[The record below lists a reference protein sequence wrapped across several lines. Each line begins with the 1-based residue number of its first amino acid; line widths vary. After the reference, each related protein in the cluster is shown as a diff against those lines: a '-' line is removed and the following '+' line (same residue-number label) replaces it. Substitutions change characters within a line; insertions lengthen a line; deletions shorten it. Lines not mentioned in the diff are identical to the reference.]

1 MCTIETA
8 YINFLKMNK
17 IPLKI
22 IVFIIPVFLFSCK
35 NPRTQNNGSNKQ
47 VITVSI
53 LPQKTFIEKIAG
65 DDFYVNI
72 LLPPGASPASFTLL
86 PSQLKDISMSKIWM
100 RIGYIGFEFSW
111 KDKIEQANSDMKVLD
126 LSEELEL
133 ISTENIS
140 QGDNKSAAG
149 INPHI
154 WLSPK
159 MVKQMSRRITDELSL
174 LKPER
179 KDVYETN
186 YEKFCQEIDILDAE
200 IINML
205 EKYQGRIVIIFHPIL
220 TYYARDYGLVQES
233 LEPAGKEPT
242 PQRMTELINL
252 AKTENIRVIYI
263 QSEID
268 REQALVFSEEVNG
281 KIIEINPLSPDWAEN
296 LKEITRVITENF

>member
-1 MCTIETA
+1 
-8 YINFLKMNK
+8 MNNTPIK
-17 IPLKI
+17 V
-22 IVFIIPVFLFSCK
+22 IVVSISILLFSCK
-35 NPRTQNNGSNKQ
+35 NQRMQNNSSNKQ

-100 RIGYIGFEFSW
+100 RVGYIGFEFSW
-111 KDKIEQANSDMKVLD
+111 RDKIEQANSNMKVLD
-126 LSEELEL
+126 LSEGLDL

-140 QGDNKSAAG
+140 QGDSKSAGG

-159 MVKQMSRRITDELSL
+159 MVKQMSRRITDELSI
-174 LKPER
+174 LKPE
-179 KDVYETN
+179 KKGEYEAN
-186 YEKFCQEIDILDAE
+186 YEKFCQEIDALDAE

-205 EKYQGRIVIIFHPIL
+205 ELYQGKTVIIFHPIL
-220 TYYARDYGLVQES
+220 TYYARDYGLVQEP
-233 LEPAGKEPT
+233 LEPGGKEPT
-242 PQRMTELINL
+242 PQRMTEVINM
-252 AKTENIRVIYI
+252 AKAGNIRVIYI

-268 REQALVFSEEVNG
+268 REQAGIFAEEVNG
-281 KIIEINPLSPDWAEN
+281 KIIEINPLSPEWSDN
-296 LKEITRVITENF
+296 LKEITRIITENFN

>member
-1 MCTIETA
+1 MKLNTI
-8 YINFLKMNK
+8 IKKMNNTPIK
-17 IPLKI
+17 V
-22 IVFIIPVFLFSCK
+22 IVVSISILLFSCK
-35 NPRTQNNGSNKQ
+35 NQRMQNNSSNKQ

-100 RIGYIGFEFSW
+100 RVGYIGFEFSW
-111 KDKIEQANSDMKVLD
+111 RDKIEQANSNMKVLD
-126 LSEELEL
+126 LSEGLDL

-140 QGDNKSAAG
+140 QGDSKSAGG

-159 MVKQMSRRITDELSL
+159 MVKQMSRRITDELSI
-174 LKPER
+174 LKPE
-179 KDVYETN
+179 KKGEYEAN
-186 YEKFCQEIDILDAE
+186 YEKFCQEIDALDAE

-205 EKYQGRIVIIFHPIL
+205 ELYQGKTVIIFHPIL
-220 TYYARDYGLVQES
+220 TYYARDYGLVQEP
-233 LEPAGKEPT
+233 LEPGGKEPT
-242 PQRMTELINL
+242 PQRMTEVINM
-252 AKTENIRVIYI
+252 AKAGNIRVIYI

-268 REQALVFSEEVNG
+268 REQAGIFAEEVNG
-281 KIIEINPLSPDWAEN
+281 KIIEINPLSPEWSDN
-296 LKEITRVITENF
+296 LKEITRIITENFN